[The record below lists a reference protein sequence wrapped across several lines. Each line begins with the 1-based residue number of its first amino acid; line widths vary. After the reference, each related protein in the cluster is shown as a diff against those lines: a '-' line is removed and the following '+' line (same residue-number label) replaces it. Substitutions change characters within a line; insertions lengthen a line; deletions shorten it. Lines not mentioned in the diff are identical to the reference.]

1 MSCGVL
7 DGCFSGAKT
16 CHFFEIFLWKIRRIP
31 DKGKSEM
38 RGSLHCAT
46 DDDTVRCSGRDDA
59 VIGGEMTSKRKKLEA
74 GAVGV
79 GGDGFVDL
87 KGQGKGGAAFFGG
100 NLGDGAGADGV

>member
-1 MSCGVL
+1 VSCGVL

-38 RGSLHCAT
+38 
-46 DDDTVRCSGRDDA
+46 RDDA